1 MAEYTGPLSPPAGI
15 PEDAIPIT
23 IYPNAG
29 GGYGFGS
36 TERGY
41 GYGRPTVGLGPTL
54 AEGYDRTINMTDHGD
69 RLTPSYAAALIQTF
83 ASPSKQSAIINWLD
97 TNSPARPFAVI
108 LQGNDSYLFQ
118 NNSITKETN
127 NMPSLAISAVA
138 DSATTPGD
146 PRYTHTSNAG
156 ILTGDLVNID
166 SSTQPSFAYASVADN
181 GGFVEYT
188 TSATNYLATGD
199 KVDIIAGTGVDHSGT
214 NLSVT
219 VVTST
224 RFYTT
229 QAWSAGASTGTVRMT
244 TKNYNGQS
252 LVVTRISD
260 TQFDVAA
267 QTFYGTATG
276 NTQRESQYGNACLHD
291 NGSGTAYLYAG
302 LKTGTRKILQ
312 RRSRTGTWEED
323 TAGNTAIF
331 VASGG
336 GKLWM
341 TPTDYTIASVAADAD
356 PFTTAAS
363 AVAHVGQNTAK
374 ITSLNSIGGGPV
386 AGKEDG
392 IWTYSESDVRFN
404 QDFPMIP
411 SADNC
416 PTMKPDGAG
425 GLWTED
431 ADGQIIHIE
440 RFGQMYAVNPLKDK
454 TPGRDTPRGRIT
466 DVAVRGNR
474 IFALLDGGGRLSQ
487 PKGLCVLITTDN
499 GVTYTDYTSP
509 MTDQRFDNL
518 MALTGLDTIANG
530 DWMLVGADSK
540 IAALEFTMIANSTSN
555 ARVRVAAALA
565 GAGTIATTQII
576 ASGSVPGTLFDGT
589 DVSPASTSTPFG
601 KSGGMAMSHLVDVGS
616 ISWTKGYPTGFS
628 QYDGKYWLI
637 VGLV

>member
-23 IYPNAG
+23 VYPNAG

-69 RLTPSYAAALIQTF
+69 RLTPSFAAAIIQTF

-118 NNSITKETN
+118 NNSITKEAN
-127 NMPSLAISAVA
+127 NMPSLAITAVA
-138 DSATTPGD
+138 DSAGIPS
-146 PRYTHTSNAG
+146 YTHTSNAG
-156 ILTGDLVNID
+156 ILTDDLVNID
-166 SSTQPSFAYASVADN
+166 SSTQPSFAYSAVANN
-181 GGFVEYT
+181 GSGLCRYT
-188 TSATNYLATGD
+188 TATNYLATGD
-199 KVDIIAGTGVDHSGT
+199 VINISGS
-214 NLSVT
+214 SVGAYNATSLT
-219 VVTST
+219 VT
-224 RFYTT
+224 RISATT
-229 QAWSAGASTGTVRMT
+229 FDTAQTFSATATGTVTMT
-244 TKNYNGQS
+244 TKNYNGQN
-252 LVVTRISD
+252 LVVVRVSD
-260 TQFDVAA
+260 TVFTVAA
-267 QTFYGTATG
+267 QTFYGAATG

-302 LKTGTRKILQ
+302 LKTGARKILQ

-356 PFTTAAS
+356 PFTTPAS

-392 IWTYSESDVRFN
+392 VWTYNESDVRFN
-404 QDFPMIP
+404 QDFPMPP
-411 SADNC
+411 SPDNC

-440 RFGQMYAVNPLKDK
+440 RFGQMYGVNPLQDK

-499 GVTYTDYTSP
+499 GATYTDYTDP

-518 MALTGLDTIANG
+518 MALTGFDTIANG

-555 ARVRVAAALA
+555 ARVRVSAALA

-601 KSGGMAMSHLVDVGS
+601 KSGQMAMSHLVDFGT
-616 ISWTKGYPTGFS
+616 ISWTAGYPTGFS